1 MTSIGTELVP
11 AALRFRGFGWRPAGC
26 QQPVVRDVDLTI
38 EPGQRVLLAG
48 PSGAG
53 KSTLLRAAAGLLGAG
68 TEGDFLGEVLVNG
81 VDAHRHRT
89 PVGVLLQS
97 PLDSVVA
104 DRVGRDVAFGPE
116 NLGLAR
122 NEIWRRVHEALDLVG
137 FPYDAQT
144 PTGSLSGGEAQRLAL
159 AGVLALRPGL
169 LLLDEPTSMLDPQA
183 ARAVRAAIVQVAEAT
198 GTTLVVAEHRLA
210 PWLDVVDRMVVLD
223 SEGSVSADAS
233 PAQAMGTEG
242 ARLAAVG
249 LWLPG
254 LPAPEPLS
262 FPDRAP
268 DWWSYEPAARLLSA
282 DRLQVTLRT
291 RGLRA
296 WREHTALRGADA
308 QLVAGQVTAVT
319 GPSGSG
325 KSTLVA
331 ALGGLLEPSAGRV
344 HAAAAL
350 ARGCGPV
357 PHRWA
362 SRDLA
367 ARVGW
372 VPQTA
377 EHGFVTSRV
386 RDEVG
391 ATAERLGRR
400 VDVEALLAG
409 MRLDHRADADPYRLS
424 GGEQRRLALVA
435 ALAHRPPVALLDEP
449 TVGQDRHTWAAV
461 AGWIRAGAQAGGAAA
476 VSTHDAELVAAM
488 AEAEIALDAGLA
500 RLVA

>member
-1 MTSIGTELVP
+1 MTKIGTELAP
-11 AALRFRGFGWRPAGC
+11 AALCFRGFGWRPAGR
-26 QQPVVRDVDLTI
+26 QRPVVRDVDLTI

-68 TEGDFLGEVLVNG
+68 TEGDLLGEVLVDG
-81 VDAHRHRT
+81 MDADRHGR
-89 PVGVLLQS
+89 PVGLLLQS

-122 NEIWRRVHEALDLVG
+122 SDIWRRVHEALDLVG

-144 PTGSLSGGEAQRLAL
+144 PTGSLSGGESQRLAL
-159 AGVLALRPGL
+159 AGVLALRPGV

-183 ARAVRAAIVQVAEAT
+183 AQDIRAAIVQVAEAT
-198 GTTLVVAEHRLA
+198 GATLVVVEHRLA

-223 SEGSVSADAS
+223 SEGSISADAS
-233 PAQAMGTEG
+233 PTQAMATQ
-242 ARLAAVG
+242 RPQLAAAG

-254 LPAPEPLS
+254 LAAPEPLA
-262 FPDRAP
+262 FAVGDGAAT
-268 DWWSYEPAARLLSA
+268 SYELGAEVLSA
-282 DRLQVTLRT
+282 DQLRVILRT
-291 RGLRA
+291 RGLRD
-296 WREHTALRGADA
+296 WREHEALRGVDA
-308 QLVAGQVTAVT
+308 ALTGGSVTAVT

-331 ALGGLLEPSAGRV
+331 ALGGLLKPSGGRV
-344 HAAAAL
+344 QAAEAL
-350 ARGCGPV
+350 ARGCGPA
-357 PHRWA
+357 PYRWA
-362 SRDLA
+362 SLDLA
-367 ARVGW
+367 ARIGW

-391 ATAERLGRR
+391 ATAKRLGLQ

-409 MRLDHRADADPYRLS
+409 MQLDHRADADPYRLS

-435 ALAHRPPVALLDEP
+435 ALAHRPPVTLLDEP

-461 AGWIRAGAQAGGAAA
+461 AGWVAVGAHAGGAAA
-476 VSTHDAELVAAM
+476 VSTHDDELVSAVAS
-488 AEAEIALDAGLA
+488 AEIGLTAGLA
-500 RLVA
+500 SVVA